1 MAKRKSTGTGW
12 VILLIVVLGLIT
24 GIPREVWI
32 ALSAAI
38 LCLYF
43 VWQNIRKTKMH
54 TGHPVKPNRQE
65 TAVIPDLGNYQ
76 MAPSQ
81 LEPEQTTAPEEVNK
95 NPSAGPKGKQPD
107 ISRGSLA
114 RASWLRPGEL
124 AVVAGINLPDG
135 MVYIGNKYKSNRT
148 GAEPA
153 FINPSMDVAPEEID
167 ISLPLIDNTP
177 DYSTCSPEARKGY
190 LQWLSDGRKSPNA
203 DISYVFLFFYGL
215 EHRILIDAAID
226 PIAKKELPILE
237 SEINRLLNIY
247 GKNNAF
253 NHYAQNLLV
262 YITRVNIDEKLYL
275 SSPPATREA
284 STELPLALLVGLG
297 QLALDQK
304 PLPVEWALAWGEA
317 DPAINQNISMAHCAD
332 VFATLFRQRYQEQ
345 YGDGFLLPVNKTKLQ
360 IFYRPASA
368 GLMGQEFLQQITDLP
383 NVAVC
388 KTHRDKLRAIFEI
401 CQQELDIYNRFASI
415 NPKKKMSLEGQLLMP
430 VALWS
435 VALKTEL
442 ETIKT
447 RVGYGLLMVTL
458 GELFLQLSTA
468 CGTKPL
474 ERLSRSHVM
483 ALTYALASLQVGI
496 EPDVRADNRT
506 PVLQDTVALFPIES
520 LVAESATFD
529 AYRVTM
535 LTVELACAAVMFDGR
550 IGEPESI
557 ILTRHIDAWG
567 FLSPGQRMRLKAYLQ
582 PGIRKNN
589 TLLALKNNLE
599 PLSLE
604 NRRVIARFL
613 AHLLQVEGTITPQE
627 VKFLER
633 VYKRFALD
641 SKWVYADLD
650 SRATPMTLSLP
661 SATVEVVTDTDRV
674 SLLKKES
681 QELAKLLENLF
692 IAATV
697 ATATT
702 PDINPQSLVAIT
714 AHLPDSIVTF
724 LKLLISRDSW
734 DREKLV
740 DITADMEVKLDD
752 ALIEINRKIIAAFDA
767 PLITGDATIT
777 INREISAALLI

>member
-275 SSPPATREA
+275 SSPP
-284 STELPLALLVGLG
+284 G
-297 QLALDQK
+297 
-304 PLPVEWALAWGEA
+304 
-317 DPAINQNISMAHCAD
+317 
-332 VFATLFRQRYQEQ
+332 
-345 YGDGFLLPVNKTKLQ
+345 
-360 IFYRPASA
+360 
-368 GLMGQEFLQQITDLP
+368 
-383 NVAVC
+383 
-388 KTHRDKLRAIFEI
+388 
-401 CQQELDIYNRFASI
+401 
-415 NPKKKMSLEGQLLMP
+415 NP
-430 VALWS
+430 
-435 VALKTEL
+435 
-442 ETIKT
+442 
-447 RVGYGLLMVTL
+447 
-458 GELFLQLSTA
+458 
-468 CGTKPL
+468 
-474 ERLSRSHVM
+474 RSF
-483 ALTYALASLQVGI
+483 
-496 EPDVRADNRT
+496 N
-506 PVLQDTVALFPIES
+506 
-520 LVAESATFD
+520 
-529 AYRVTM
+529 
-535 LTVELACAAVMFDGR
+535 
-550 IGEPESI
+550 
-557 ILTRHIDAWG
+557 
-567 FLSPGQRMRLKAYLQ
+567 
-582 PGIRKNN
+582 
-589 TLLALKNNLE
+589 
-599 PLSLE
+599 
-604 NRRVIARFL
+604 
-613 AHLLQVEGTITPQE
+613 
-627 VKFLER
+627 
-633 VYKRFALD
+633 
-641 SKWVYADLD
+641 
-650 SRATPMTLSLP
+650 
-661 SATVEVVTDTDRV
+661 
-674 SLLKKES
+674 
-681 QELAKLLENLF
+681 
-692 IAATV
+692 
-697 ATATT
+697 
-702 PDINPQSLVAIT
+702 
-714 AHLPDSIVTF
+714 
-724 LKLLISRDSW
+724 
-734 DREKLV
+734 
-740 DITADMEVKLDD
+740 
-752 ALIEINRKIIAAFDA
+752 
-767 PLITGDATIT
+767 
-777 INREISAALLI
+777 